1 MSCLSAADAT
11 RPLFADKPL
20 AAAATLAPRPGLAE
34 AGWDADVR
42 IRISRTLAEV
52 PAEAANEMA

>member
-1 MSCLSAADAT
+1 MSRLSAADVT

-20 AAAATLAPRPGLAE
+20 AAVAPLAPRPDLAE

-52 PAEAANEMA
+52 LAEAANEMA